1 MFRYLECVNTTAPDN
16 GSVLG
21 NVRGIG
27 KKIRYQCNPGY
38 RTKYKDNTVAEC
50 LDTGEW
56 SRSIECEKGRT
67 VLFFFSVLFTF
78 SLNIDGCYFD
88 ISINIET
95 A

>member
-1 MFRYLECVNTTAPDN
+1 MFHFQECVNITVPDN

-21 NVRGIG
+21 NERGVG

-56 SRSIECEKGRT
+56 SRAIECEKGKT
-67 VLFFFSVLFTF
+67 ITILLFCFIHVFMKYRWLLFKLIHF
-78 SLNIDGCYFD
+78 VRN
-88 ISINIET
+88 
-95 A
+95 